1 MEVKLSQRNEKKVEE
16 IVKIL
21 KSKDTFLITSHIN
34 IDGDAIGSELALYI
48 CLKKL
53 NKKVQIIN
61 NDKIPS
67 IFKFL
72 PFSQKIKTYF
82 MTGKKVNFDAG
93 IILDSGSLERVGNVK
108 EIIKKI
114 PFIINIDH
122 HLTNSNF
129 GNINWINPYFS
140 SSGEMMYFLC
150 DKLNKIDRNQAIC
163 LYTSILY
170 DTCGFVHRVNKYTME
185 IAKRL
190 IDKKINPEKIA
201 QKIFYEKSI
210 KSVNLFKLALN
221 TLKFDR
227 KRKICIMKI
236 PLEFYKKTKTNE
248 EHTEGFVDFL
258 ISIKGVEVG
267 ILFKEKKNGTKV
279 SMRSKGK
286 IDVESVARKFDGGG
300 HREAA
305 GCFLENKKIDEVE
318 SLIME
323 ELKWTEY

>member
-1 MEVKLSQRNEKKVEE
+1 MEVKLFKKDEKKIEE

-21 KSKDTFLITSHIN
+21 NKKDSFLITSHIN

-48 CLKKL
+48 SLKKL

-61 NDKIPS
+61 NDTTPQ

-72 PFSQKIKTYF
+72 PFSKVIKTWS
-82 MTGKKVNFDAG
+82 MTEKESNFDVG
-93 IILDSGSLERVGNVK
+93 IILDSGSLDRIGNVK

-122 HLTNSNF
+122 HITNPNF
-129 GNINWINPYFS
+129 GNVNWINPFFS
-140 SSGEMMYFLC
+140 SSGEMIYFLC
-150 DKLNKIDRNQAIC
+150 EKLNKIDKNQAIC
-163 LYTSILY
+163 LYASILY
-170 DTCGFVHRVNKYTME
+170 DTCGFVHRVNKYTMD

-210 KSVNLFKLALN
+210 KSVKLFKLALE

-227 KRKICIMKI
+227 KRKICFMKI
-236 PLEFYKKTKTNE
+236 PLEFYKKTKTSE

-267 ILFKEKKNGTKV
+267 VLFKEKKNGIKV
-279 SMRSKGK
+279 SLRSKGK
-286 IDVESVARKFDGGG
+286 IDVENIARKYNGGG

-305 GCFLENKKIDEVE
+305 GCFLENRKIEEVE
-318 SLIME
+318 LLIMK
-323 ELKWTEY
+323 ELKWTE